1 MKNEKTEKL
10 RAQIREYIRELNGNV
25 FPNKLKDR
33 VSVFLSGST
42 GWGITEGFDSKAD
55 WDLHLI
61 LSDEDYEKFVEVYG
75 KDGDH
80 TTYVLVDPDKASRIL
95 EEHIGNGQIVEEYTI
110 NAVRNK
116 EV

>member
-10 RAQIREYIRELNGNV
+10 RAQIREYIRELNGDV
-25 FPNKLKDR
+25 FPNILKDR

-61 LSDEDYEKFVEVYG
+61 LSDEDYEKFVKVYE
-75 KDGDH
+75 KI
-80 TTYVLVDPDKASRIL
+80 TL
-95 EEHIGNGQIVEEYTI
+95 
-110 NAVRNK
+110 
-116 EV
+116 